1 MSSHSAFG
9 GHVVAGNHVNVGWG
23 VGVHQFCRLG
33 DHAMLSACSKVVQD
47 VLPFMLVDGSPADH
61 RSINKV
67 GLERYGFSTSEI
79 ERARAIFKTLFKEG
93 LNKTQALE
101 RLRSQKSEECDLILE
116 AILTFAESASD
127 RGLA

>member
-1 MSSHSAFG
+1 
-9 GHVVAGNHVNVGWG
+9 
-23 VGVHQFCRLG
+23 
-33 DHAMLSACSKVVQD
+33 MLSACSKVVQD